1 MLHRSQRFR
10 HGDHCTGPR
19 TTRAGHGGRGF
30 DWGALSP
37 RLLFGRQQE
46 SARCCRVLPAGIRY
60 RHRLPRCQQAVEAD
74 DQGRNEVTSGAPYS
88 RLTPEAPIA
97 DMESGNVDA
106 PRGASLSAIQKP
118 IRGKL
123 DAVSRAMAAIVA
135 SDLPL
140 VGEVSAHLL
149 AMRGKLF
156 RPTLLLLASE
166 AEDNPGDQA
175 VTLAASLELIHLAT
189 LVHDDAVDHSA
200 LRRGMPTV
208 NALFS
213 HQISVIM
220 GDFLYSSALTH
231 LVGLGNL
238 QALQSL
244 TRTSTEMTLGE
255 MRQLA
260 VTDPLKFSERE
271 YYDLI
276 RSKTASLMRTA
287 CELGALSG
295 ARRYRDALAGF
306 GENLGMAFQIAD
318 DLLDYREGM
327 ETTGKPSGLDLREHK
342 VTLPLIHAL
351 REMSARSRSVV
362 ERLFASKT
370 MTDDDIASV
379 VQIVAEAGGFDYAR
393 ARGEEFAEAAHDSLA
408 TVPDTVARQ
417 SLTASISSVM
427 ERHS

>member
-1 MLHRSQRFR
+1 MSSAAAP
-10 HGDHCTGPR
+10 D
-19 TTRAGHGGRGF
+19 TRR
-30 DWGALSP
+30 
-37 RLLFGRQQE
+37 
-46 SARCCRVLPAGIRY
+46 IK
-60 RHRLPRCQQAVEAD
+60 
-74 DQGRNEVTSGAPYS
+74 VT
-88 RLTPEAPIA
+88 
-97 DMESGNVDA
+97 M
-106 PRGASLSAIQKP
+106 PRGVTLQTIQLP
-118 IRGKL
+118 VRGKL
-123 DAVSRAMAAIVA
+123 DDVSRAMARIVS

-140 VGEVSAHLL
+140 VGQVSSHLL

-156 RPTLLLLASE
+156 RPTLLLLSSE
-166 AEDNPGDQA
+166 VAEEPEEQA
-175 VTLAASLELIHLAT
+175 VTLAAALELIHLAT

-220 GDFLYSSALTH
+220 GDFLYSTALTH
-231 LVGLGNL
+231 LVGLGDLEAL
-238 QALQSL
+238 QAL
-244 TRTSTEMTLGE
+244 TRASTEMTLGE

-260 VTDPLKFSERE
+260 VTDPLRFTERE

-295 ARRYRDALAGF
+295 ARQHFGALGTF

-318 DLLDYREGM
+318 DLLDYREQM

-351 REMSARSRSVV
+351 RAMSASARQEV
-362 ERLFASKT
+362 ERLFDSENV
-370 MTDDDIASV
+370 TDDDIASV
-379 VQIVAEAGGFDYAR
+379 VRIVDENGGFAYAR
-393 ARGEEFAEAAHDSLA
+393 ARGDEFAERAHDALKDL
-408 TVPDTVARQ
+408 PDTVARR
-417 SLTASISSVM
+417 SLTASISYVM

>member
-1 MLHRSQRFR
+1 MSSAAAP
-10 HGDHCTGPR
+10 D
-19 TTRAGHGGRGF
+19 TRR
-30 DWGALSP
+30 
-37 RLLFGRQQE
+37 
-46 SARCCRVLPAGIRY
+46 IK
-60 RHRLPRCQQAVEAD
+60 
-74 DQGRNEVTSGAPYS
+74 VT
-88 RLTPEAPIA
+88 
-97 DMESGNVDA
+97 M
-106 PRGASLSAIQKP
+106 PRGVTLQAIQLP
-118 IRGKL
+118 VRGKL
-123 DAVSRAMAAIVA
+123 DDVSRAMARIVY

-140 VGEVSAHLL
+140 VGQVSAHLL

-156 RPTLLLLASE
+156 RPTLLLLSSQVEEREGSGKGE
-166 AEDNPGDQA
+166 AGKDKA
-175 VTLAASLELIHLAT
+175 VMLAATLELIHLAT

-220 GDFLYSSALTH
+220 GDFLYSTALTH
-231 LVGLGNL
+231 LVGLGDLEAL
-238 QALQSL
+238 QAL
-244 TRTSTEMTLGE
+244 TRASTEMTLGE

-260 VTDPLKFSERE
+260 VTDPLRFTERE

-295 ARRYRDALAGF
+295 ARQYFGALGTF

-318 DLLDYREGM
+318 DLLDYREQM

-351 REMSARSRSVV
+351 RAMSPSSRQEV
-362 ERLFASKT
+362 ERLFDSET
-370 MTDDDIASV
+370 VTDDDIASV
-379 VQIVAEAGGFDYAR
+379 VRIVDENGGFAYAR
-393 ARGEEFAEAAHDSLA
+393 ARGDEFAERAHDALKDL
-408 TVPDTVARQ
+408 PDTVARR
-417 SLTASISSVM
+417 SLTASISYVM